1 MGKINLANIK
11 KTIYYLKRNGI
22 KNTWYAVLER
32 LEERKN
38 APYTFQPVS
47 GEELARQRAWSKNRD
62 AVFSILVPT
71 YRTNETYLREMI
83 LSVAEQSYPHWELIL
98 ADATPDDSVRLAV
111 EKLLA
116 E

>member
-1 MGKINLANIK
+1 MANVK

-38 APYTFQPVS
+38 VPYTYQPVLE
-47 GEELARQRAWSKNRD
+47 EELARQRAWSKDRD
-62 AVFSILVPT
+62 AVFSILVPA

-83 LSVAEQSYPHWELIL
+83 LSVAEQSYPYWELIL
-98 ADATPDDSVRLAV
+98 ADATPDDSVGVAV
-111 EKLLA
+111 DKLLA
-116 E
+116 